1 MATSGEIGET
11 FTARECIFQALQ
23 IITVYGAN
31 QTPTA
36 DDANTGLFHLQWMLK
51 DWQADGCNLWRAE
64 EEEFTFAANT
74 RTIVTDPRVIDV
86 QELRVLIPQD
96 VSPPSADTYF
106 RPLARWELGE
116 YKSLPNPYVAGSPTI
131 FYFNRKRS
139 STELTIWPVPAA
151 QTTLYGTVARVIE
164 DVTDIDQNLDVPQEW
179 CSTITYN
186 LASRLLDPF
195 GISDTRPVLAQ
206 NVQARAA
213 MLYEKLSNFD
223 RPSAVFFKPQQ
234 VGKY

>member
-1 MATSGEIGET
+1 MATSGQISET
-11 FTARECIFQALQ
+11 FTARTCIYQALQ
-23 IITVYGAN
+23 LITVYGGN
-31 QTPTA
+31 QTPSA

-51 DWQADGCNLWRAE
+51 DWQADGCNLWRTE
-64 EEEFTFAANT
+64 EETFTFVADQ
-74 RTIVTDPRVIDV
+74 RTEIMDPRVMDV

-96 VSPPSADTYF
+96 VTPPSENTYF

-116 YKSLPNPYVAGSPTI
+116 YKSLPNPFVSGSPTI
-131 FYFNRKRS
+131 YYFDRKRD
-139 STELTIWPVPAA
+139 STELTIWPVPNIE
-151 QTTLYGTVARVIE
+151 TTLYGTVARVIE
-164 DVTDIDQNLDVPQEW
+164 DVTDIDQNIDVPQEW

-195 GISDTRPVLAQ
+195 GISDTRPALAQ
-206 NVQARAA
+206 SVNARAA

-223 RPSAVFFKPQQ
+223 RPSAVFFKPQY